1 VREGYHAAGEP
12 RGFRTGITLRRTI
25 LVLAAMAAALLLAS
39 GVALA
44 VTKVGGPGDDVL
56 TGTFR
61 SDQLHGRGG
70 DDTLDGRK
78 AGDELDGD
86 AGADLLYGD
95 DGDDLLDG
103 GMGADLLVGGDGDD
117 SIYDGED
124 YGGPVD
130 RLFGGAGNDTFFPY
144 NQPAGKDFVYCGG
157 GTDYVFADRADVLN
171 DCERV
176 AFWSGVG
183 SE

>member
-1 VREGYHAAGEP
+1 M
-12 RGFRTGITLRRTI
+12 RRTI

-56 TGTFR
+56 TGTVR
-61 SDQLHGRGG
+61 SDELYGRGG
-70 DDTLDGRK
+70 DDTLAGRK
-78 AGDELDGD
+78 ASDALYGDAGADILYGDDGDDGLYGD
-86 AGADLLYGD
+86 AGADLL
-95 DGDDLLDG
+95 
-103 GMGADLLVGGDGDD
+103 VGGEGEDT
-117 SIYDGED
+117 IYDGED

-130 RLFGGAGNDTFFPY
+130 RLFGGAGNDTFYPY

-176 AFWSGVG
+176 TFGSGG
-183 SE
+183 GGYY